1 MKARPTQSRKGVKGQ
16 LPLAGSRDSVPCGV
30 WGNAPTVPRA
40 TSMLNALNQGAGSE
54 ASLPVTLRSRRSA
67 LKLHIRPLTYCRA
80 RWARPTSM
88 GNDLFSRCWPFLL
101 QEVSPLRRR
110 VGDFAV
116 APDAPSHC
124 TSMFLDFSRCRGNRA
139 CGRESGALRSPPTPL
154 RSAHPCSLTVI
165 VSRENRNCPPSAPQS
180 FPHAAAP
187 DSQTAP
193 PAPGTAARRPS
204 APQTG

>member
-1 MKARPTQSRKGVKGQ
+1 MRERPTQSRKGVKGQ

-30 WGNAPTVPRA
+30 WGNAPTVPRQTYSKEEVNKVQA
-40 TSMLNALNQGAGSE
+40 AKRPCPKLC
-54 ASLPVTLRSRRSA
+54 ASSDAPPSCSFDQLCCVAPNGRDRTAWLPVIA
-67 LKLHIRPLTYCRA
+67 
-80 RWARPTSM
+80 
-88 GNDLFSRCWPFLL
+88 GLFRK
-101 QEVSPLRRR
+101 QGISPLRRR
-110 VGDFAV
+110 GG
-116 APDAPSHC
+116 
-124 TSMFLDFSRCRGNRA
+124 GNENR
-139 CGRESGALRSPPTPL
+139 RSLRSPPTPL

>member
-1 MKARPTQSRKGVKGQ
+1 MRVNSTQSRKGVKGQ

-30 WGNAPTVPRA
+30 WGNAPTVFR
-40 TSMLNALNQGAGSE
+40 ALNSKGVANKGAGSE
-54 ASLPVTLRSRRSA
+54 ASLPVTSRVLRRA
-67 LKLHIRPLTYCRA
+67 PKLLIRLTVLCRA
-80 RWARPTSM
+80 KWRDQTACLSDVAGLFRKQ
-88 GNDLFSRCWPFLL
+88 GN
-101 QEVSPLRRR
+101 SPLRRR
-110 VGDFAV
+110 VGGFAV
-116 APDAPSHC
+116 APDTPSQC
-124 TSMFLDFSRCRGNRA
+124 TPMRLDFHRCRGNRA

-165 VSRENRNCPPSAPQS
+165 VGWEKRNCPPSAPQS
-180 FPHAAAP
+180 FPHADAP